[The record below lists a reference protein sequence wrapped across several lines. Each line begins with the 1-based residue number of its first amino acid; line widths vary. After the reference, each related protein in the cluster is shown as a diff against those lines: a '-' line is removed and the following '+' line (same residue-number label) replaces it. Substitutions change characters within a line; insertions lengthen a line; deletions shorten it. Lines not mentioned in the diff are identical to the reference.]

1 MDYLL
6 DTQAVIWFINGDE
19 TLISSDPQFKNYPVE
34 LLW

>member
-19 TLISSDPQFKNYPVE
+19 RVPIPVRDAVKTPVI
-34 LLW
+34 LFQ